1 MKKNLVSVKRFI
13 NGEIPLKKLISK
25 GLVVGTNFSKQSGCF
40 IDPTFPFLI
49 EIGNNVTFSRNVTV
63 LSHDSS
69 TKRELG
75 YSKIGLVHIGDNCFI
90 GANATILPN
99 VSIGNNVVVGAGCV
113 VNRDIPSN
121 SVAYGNPAII
131 LCNTN
136 EYMKNQKQK
145 MKKSNMFD
153 EKVYKDNNSAELR
166 KIIKEKCKEGICY
179 IK

>member
-1 MKKNLVSVKRFI
+1 MKKILVSVKRFI

-49 EIGNNVTFSRNVTV
+49 EIGNNATFSRNVTV

-99 VSIGNNVVVGAGCV
+99 VPIG
-113 VNRDIPSN
+113 
-121 SVAYGNPAII
+121 
-131 LCNTN
+131 T
-136 EYMKNQKQK
+136 M
-145 MKKSNMFD
+145 
-153 EKVYKDNNSAELR
+153 
-166 KIIKEKCKEGICY
+166 
-179 IK
+179 